1 MRSLALALALVAGC
15 AESHGRAPD
24 AGGEPCGPVTCGEG
38 TYCCNASCGVCV
50 PPGTGC
56 YDVACV
62 DGGGAC
68 AAQDAVAEGPCEAE
82 LGVVWTGYG
91 CRTISGCTCAGAD
104 CGALFG
110 SAEACVAAHPGCARL
125 CGTRGGLDCLPSE
138 LCDYTDGAFCG
149 GDDSGGTC
157 VARPTECAEPGGVP
171 VCGCDRRDY
180 FDACSAQVAGVDV
193 MHLGPCDGSAP
204 IALRSARMFGECG
217 IAGGVLTHIEL
228 ADDVRSCSGELGRSV
243 RVTLFENLDLS
254 RAPRTFSLGG
264 TSVEGRADAC
274 TDGAAGTSCVTASGT
289 ITVHAYA
296 SGEIAR
302 LEYDVR
308 AADGARYAASD
319 LALTGL
325 FCPFVHPGCR

>member
-1 MRSLALALALVAGC
+1 MRSLALALVLVAGC

-24 AGGEPCGPVTCGEG
+24 AGGERCGPVTCGEG
-38 TYCCNASCGVCV
+38 TYCCNASCG
-50 PPGTGC
+50 
-56 YDVACV
+56 A
-62 DGGGAC
+62 
-68 AAQDAVAEGPCEAE
+68 
-82 LGVVWTGYG
+82 
-91 CRTISGCTCAGAD
+91 
-104 CGALFG
+104 
-110 SAEACVAAHPGCARL
+110 
-125 CGTRGGLDCLPSE
+125 
-138 LCDYTDGAFCG
+138 
-149 GDDSGGTC
+149 
-157 VARPTECAEPGGVP
+157 ECAEPGGVP

-180 FDACSAQVAGVDV
+180 LDACSAQVAGVDV

-289 ITVHAYA
+289 ITIHAYA